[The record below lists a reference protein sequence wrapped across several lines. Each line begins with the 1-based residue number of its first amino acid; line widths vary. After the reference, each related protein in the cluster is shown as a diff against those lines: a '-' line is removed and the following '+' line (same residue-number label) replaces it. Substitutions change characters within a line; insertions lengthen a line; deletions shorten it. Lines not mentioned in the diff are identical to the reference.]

1 MIEWHTECRTDDD
14 KIIDWE
20 KNERYFW
27 VTSIFYS
34 HSGLI
39 PSFLMRKNEKNQIP
53 PTRDQKIVTL
63 DWMNSILNDGKAE
76 GRGNFLNKGQP
87 LRFFSSSFHSYLTV
101 FSSFHTHSLS
111 EISVEWVRQSIPPNP
126 LCRGGWGEWI
136 DALIQNSSY
145 TLNESEMMQQHWIEW
160 YYIIQYSFSISDEIR
175 TSATIQSPQPPLQ
188 RGLGG
193 MDWRTHS
200 KLILLTE
207 WNKNE
212 CDNPIPPTPSAEGV
226 GGNGLTH

>member
-1 MIEWHTECRTDDD
+1 MRD
-14 KIIDWE
+14 
-20 KNERYFW
+20 
-27 VTSIFYS
+27 IFLWIQFYHS
-34 HSGLI
+34 HSKLI
-39 PSFLMRKNEKNQIP
+39 PSFLMRKNEKKRIL

-63 DWMNSILNDGKAE
+63 DWMNPILNDGKAE

-87 LRFFSSSFHSYLTV
+87 LRFFLLLIQLSFHC
-101 FSSFHTHSLS
+101 FF
-111 EISVEWVRQSIPPNP
+111 
-126 LCRGGWGEWI
+126 
-136 DALIQNSSY
+136 
-145 TLNESEMMQQHWIEW
+145 
-160 YYIIQYSFSISDEIR
+160 IIQYSFTIWNECR
-175 TSATIQSPQPPLQ
+175 MSATIHSPQPPLQ